1 LRTLSAMTSKIWHNI
16 AMNEIH
22 FLNRR
27 SKLLDMMEEGV
38 AIITSAPTQT
48 RSNDTEYSYR
58 QNSDFYYLCG
68 FNEDNSVLVLIKTS
82 NSSKTILFVEAYNAE
97 HALWNGARLG
107 INGAR
112 EKFSVD
118 EIVDI
123 AEYGGMIKE
132 LLREH
137 INLYVDLYSDSSR
150 LNEAKTA
157 AQSLHSTRG
166 VKRHIRSI
174 RDVTYLIRTLRL
186 IKSLEEI
193 ETIKKAITITA
204 EAHHVAMEKCR
215 VGMREYQLQAQM
227 NYVFINNGAMN
238 EAYGAIVAGGNNANT
253 LHYVDNHDKLREG
266 DLVLIDAA
274 CEWELYASDITR
286 TFPINGKFSDA
297 QREIYSAVLDVQLRV
312 IEAIKPGVKRDWLQ
326 TYSEEL
332 LCDALINL
340 GILSGERSALM
351 EAKEHKKYA
360 PHGIGHWMGLD
371 VHDPCPYVDELG
383 ESLAF
388 MAGMVMTIEPGL
400 YFRANDESVSERYRG
415 IGIRIE
421 DDILVTE
428 EGYENLSAMIA
439 KSVVEIEAV
448 CNQV

>member
-1 LRTLSAMTSKIWHNI
+1 
-16 AMNEIH
+16 MNETH
-22 FLNRR
+22 FLNHRT
-27 SKLLDMMEEGV
+27 KLLASMEEGV

-68 FNEDNSVLVLIKTS
+68 FNEDNSLLVLIKTPET
-82 NSSKTILFVEAYNAE
+82 SKTILFVEAYNAD

-107 INGAR
+107 VEGAR

-118 EIVDI
+118 EVHDI
-123 AEYGGMIKE
+123 AEYNGMIKE

-137 INLYVDLYSDSSR
+137 INLYIDLYSDSIR
-150 LNEAKTA
+150 LTEAKSA

-166 VKRHIRSI
+166 IKRHIRSI

-186 IKSLEEI
+186 IKSDDEI
-193 ETIKKAITITA
+193 ELIKKAITITA

-215 VGMREYQLQAQM
+215 AGMREYQLQAQM
-227 NYVFINNGAMN
+227 SYLFLNHGAMS

-253 LHYVDNHDKLREG
+253 LHYVDNRDELLDG

-297 QREIYSAVLDVQLRV
+297 QREVYKKVLDVQLRV

-332 LCDALINL
+332 LCDALIEL

-371 VHDPCPYVDELG
+371 VHDPCPYVDESG

-388 MAGMVMTIEPGL
+388 RAGMVMTIEPGL
-400 YFRANDESVSERYRG
+400 YFRADDESVPQAFRG

-421 DDILVTE
+421 DNILVTE
-428 EGYENLSAMIA
+428 SGYENLSAMIA
-439 KSVVEIEAV
+439 KSVEEIEGM
-448 CNQV
+448 CLE

>member
-1 LRTLSAMTSKIWHNI
+1 
-16 AMNEIH
+16 MNETH

-27 SKLLDMMEEGV
+27 SKLLDMMEEGL
-38 AIITSAPTQT
+38 AIITSAPPQT
-48 RSNDTEYSYR
+48 RSNDTEYPYR

-68 FNEDNSVLVLIKTS
+68 FNEDNSVLVLIKTP
-82 NSSKTILFVEAYNAE
+82 NSSKTILFVEAHNAE
-97 HALWNGARLG
+97 HALWNGARMG
-107 INGAR
+107 IDGAR

-118 EIVDI
+118 EVHDI
-123 AEYGGMIKE
+123 AQFGGMIKE
-132 LLREH
+132 LLHEH
-137 INLYVDLYSDSSR
+137 INLYIDLYSDSSR
-150 LNEAKTA
+150 LSEAKTA

-186 IKSLEEI
+186 IKSSEEI
-193 ETIKKAITITA
+193 ESIKKAIAITA
-204 EAHHVAMEKCR
+204 EAHHSAMEKCR
-215 VGMREYQLQAQM
+215 AGMREYQLQAEM
-227 NYVFINNGAMN
+227 NYIFLNNGASS

-253 LHYVDNHDKLREG
+253 LHYVDNRDELRDG

-297 QREIYSAVLDVQLRV
+297 QREVYNAVLDVQLRV
-312 IEAIKPGVKRDWLQ
+312 IEAIRVGVKRDWLQ
-326 TYSEEL
+326 NYSEEL
-332 LCDALINL
+332 LCDALIEL
-340 GILSGERSALM
+340 GILSGERKTLM

-371 VHDPCPYVDELG
+371 VHDPCPYVDEEG

-400 YFRANDESVSERYRG
+400 YFRVDDESVPERYRG

-421 DDILVTE
+421 DNILVTE
-428 EGYENLSAMIA
+428 EGYENLSVMIA
-439 KSVVEIEAV
+439 KSVEEIEGM
-448 CNQV
+448 CRR

>member
-1 LRTLSAMTSKIWHNI
+1 
-16 AMNEIH
+16 MNETH

-38 AIITSAPTQT
+38 AIITSAPTQI

-58 QNSDFYYLCG
+58 QNSDFYYLSG
-68 FNEDNSVLVLIKTS
+68 FNEDNSVLILIKTPT
-82 NSSKTILFVEAYNAE
+82 SSKTILFVEAHNVE

-107 INGAR
+107 VEGAR
-112 EKFSVD
+112 EKFSVT
-118 EIVDI
+118 EVHDI
-123 AEYGGMIKE
+123 TEYSGMIKE
-132 LLREH
+132 ILREH
-137 INLYVDLYSDSSR
+137 INLYIDLYSDSSR
-150 LNEAKTA
+150 LSEAKNA

-186 IKSLEEI
+186 IKSPEEI

-204 EAHHVAMEKCR
+204 EAHHSAMQMCR
-215 VGMREYQLQAQM
+215 AGMREYQLQAAM
-227 NYVFINNGAMN
+227 SYLFLNNGAAN

-253 LHYVDNHDKLREG
+253 LHYVDNRDELCDG

-274 CEWELYASDITR
+274 CEWELYSSDITR
-286 TFPINGKFSDA
+286 TFPINGTFSDP
-297 QREIYSAVLDVQLRV
+297 QREVYNAVLDVQLRV
-312 IEAIKPGVKRDWLQ
+312 IEAIRVGVKRDWLQ

-332 LCDALINL
+332 LCDALIKL
-340 GILSGERSALM
+340 GVLNGERSVLI

-371 VHDPCPYVDELG
+371 VHDPCPYVDEEG

-400 YFRANDESVSERYRG
+400 YFRADDESVPVCYRG

-421 DDILVTE
+421 DNILVTE
-428 EGYENLSAMIA
+428 EGYENLSVMIA
-439 KSVVEIEAV
+439 KSVEEIEGI
-448 CNQV
+448 CNK

>member
-1 LRTLSAMTSKIWHNI
+1 
-16 AMNEIH
+16 MNETH

-38 AIITSAPTQT
+38 AIITAAPTQT

-58 QNSDFYYLCG
+58 QNSDFYYLSG
-68 FNEDNSVLVLIKTS
+68 FNEDNSVLVLIKTP
-82 NSSKTILFVEAYNAE
+82 NSSKTIFFVEAHNLE

-107 INGAR
+107 IDGAR
-112 EKFSVD
+112 ERFSVD
-118 EIVDI
+118 EVHDV
-123 AEYGGMIKE
+123 AQYDGMIKE
-132 LLREH
+132 ILREH
-137 INLYVDLYSDSSR
+137 SNLYIDLYSDSSR
-150 LNEAKTA
+150 LSEAKNA

-186 IKSLEEI
+186 IKSPEEI
-193 ETIKKAITITA
+193 ETIKKAIAITA
-204 EAHHVAMEKCR
+204 EAHHSAMEKCR
-215 VGMREYQLQAQM
+215 VGMREYQLQAAM
-227 NYVFINNGAMN
+227 SYLFLNNGAAN

-253 LHYVDNHDKLREG
+253 LHYVDNRDELCDG
-266 DLVLIDAA
+266 GLVLIDAA

-286 TFPINGKFSDA
+286 TFPINGTFSDA
-297 QREIYSAVLDVQLRV
+297 QREVYNAVLDVQLRV
-312 IEAIKPGVKRDWLQ
+312 IEAIRPGVKRDWLQ

-332 LCDALINL
+332 LCDALIAL
-340 GILSGERSALM
+340 GILSGERSALI

-371 VHDPCPYVDELG
+371 VHDPCPYVDESG

-400 YFRANDESVSERYRG
+400 YFRADDESVPERYRG

-421 DDILVTE
+421 DNILVTE

-439 KSVVEIEAV
+439 KSVEEIEGM
-448 CNQV
+448 CRS

>member
-1 LRTLSAMTSKIWHNI
+1 MRIESAMTKKIWHNN
-16 AMNEIH
+16 AMNETH

-27 SKLLDMMEEGV
+27 TKLLALMEEGV

-68 FNEDNSVLVLIKTS
+68 LNEDNSVLVLVKTPE
-82 NSSKTILFVEAYNAE
+82 SSKTILFVEAYNAE
-97 HALWNGARLG
+97 SALWNGARLG
-107 INGAR
+107 VEGASER
-112 EKFSVD
+112 FSVD
-118 EIVDI
+118 EVNDV
-123 AEYGGMIKE
+123 AEYSERIKE

-137 INLYVDLYSDSSR
+137 INLYIDLYSDSAR
-150 LNEAKTA
+150 LVEAKIA

-186 IKSLEEI
+186 IKSDEEI
-193 ETIKKAITITA
+193 EMIKQALTITA
-204 EAHHVAMEKCR
+204 EAHHVAMRECR
-215 VGMREYQLQAQM
+215 AGMREYQLQAQM
-227 NYVFINNGAMN
+227 SYIFLNNGAES

-253 LHYVDNHDKLREG
+253 LHYVDNRDTLRDG

-286 TFPINGKFSDA
+286 TFPINGKFSEA
-297 QREIYSAVLDVQLRV
+297 QREVYEKVLDVQLRV
-312 IEAIKPGVKRDWLQ
+312 IDAICVGVKRDWLQ

-332 LCDALINL
+332 LCDALIEL
-340 GILSGERSALM
+340 GILNGERHTLM

-371 VHDPCPYVDELG
+371 VHDPCPYVDESG
-383 ESLAF
+383 ESLTF
-388 MAGMVMTIEPGL
+388 EAGMVMTIEPGL
-400 YFRANDESVSERYRG
+400 YFRADDESVSERYRG

-421 DDILVTE
+421 DNILVTID
-428 EGYENLSAMIA
+428 GYENLSSMIA
-439 KSVVEIEAV
+439 KSVEEIEAV
-448 CNQV
+448 CNQL

>member
-1 LRTLSAMTSKIWHNI
+1 
-16 AMNEIH
+16 MNETH

-27 SKLLDMMEEGV
+27 IQLFSIMEEGV
-38 AIITSAPTQT
+38 AIITSAPTQI

-68 FNEDNSVLVLIKTS
+68 FNEDNSVLVLIKTP
-82 NSSKTILFVEAYNAE
+82 NSSKTILFVEAHNTE

-107 INGAR
+107 VDGAR
-112 EKFSVD
+112 ERFSVD
-118 EIVDI
+118 EVHDI
-123 AEYGGMIKE
+123 AEYDGAIKE
-132 LLREH
+132 ILREH
-137 INLYVDLYSDSSR
+137 INLYIDLYNDSTR
-150 LNEAKTA
+150 VVEAKAA

-174 RDVTYLIRTLRL
+174 RDVTYLIRSLRL
-186 IKSLEEI
+186 IKSDEEI
-193 ETIKKAITITA
+193 ETIKKAIAITA
-204 EAHHVAMEKCR
+204 EAHHVAMRECHA
-215 VGMREYQLQAQM
+215 GMREYQLQAEM
-227 NYVFINNGAMN
+227 SYVFLNNGAMS

-253 LHYVDNHDKLREG
+253 LHYIDNRDELRDG

-286 TFPINGKFSDA
+286 TFPINGKFSDP
-297 QREIYSAVLDVQLRV
+297 QREVYNAVLDVQLKV
-312 IEAIKPGVKRDWLQ
+312 IDAIKPGVKRDWLQ

-332 LCDALINL
+332 LCDALIKL
-340 GILSGERSALM
+340 GVLCGERSTLI
-351 EAKEHKKYA
+351 ETKEHKKYA

-371 VHDPCPYVDELG
+371 VHDPCPYVDEAG

-400 YFRANDESVSERYRG
+400 YFRADDESVPQAFRG

-421 DDILVTE
+421 DNILVTE
-428 EGYENLSAMIA
+428 KGYENLSAMIA
-439 KSVVEIEAV
+439 KSVEEIEGM
-448 CNQV
+448 

>member
-1 LRTLSAMTSKIWHNI
+1 
-16 AMNEIH
+16 MNETH

-27 SKLLDMMEEGV
+27 QKLFDLMDEGV
-38 AIITSAPTQT
+38 AIITSALTQS
-48 RSNDTEYSYR
+48 RSNDTEYPYR

-68 FNEDNSVLVLIKTS
+68 LNEDNSVLVLIKTPEFT
-82 NSSKTILFVEAYNAE
+82 KTILFVEAYNAE
-97 HALWNGARLG
+97 SALWNGARLG
-107 INGAR
+107 VDGAR
-112 EKFSVD
+112 ECFKVD
-118 EIVDI
+118 EVHDNT
-123 AEYGGMIKE
+123 EYTGMIKE

-137 INLYVDLYSDSSR
+137 INLYIDLYSDSVS
-150 LNEAKTA
+150 LIEAKNA

-174 RDVTYLIRTLRL
+174 RDITYLIRTLRL
-186 IKSLEEI
+186 IKSDDEI
-193 ETIKKAITITA
+193 ELIKKAIAITA
-204 EAHHVAMEKCR
+204 EAHHSAMRECR
-215 VGMREYQLQAQM
+215 AGMREYQLQAAM
-227 NYVFINNGAMN
+227 SYIFLNNGASS

-253 LHYVDNHDKLREG
+253 LHYVDNRDTLNDG

-286 TFPINGKFSDA
+286 TFPVNGTFSDA
-297 QREIYSAVLDVQLRV
+297 QREVYNAVLDVQLCV

-340 GILSGERSALM
+340 GVLSGERNILM

-371 VHDPCPYVDELG
+371 VHDPCPYVDEAG
-383 ESLAF
+383 ESLVF
-388 MAGMVMTIEPGL
+388 VPGMVMTIEPGI
-400 YFRANDESVSERYRG
+400 YIRNDDESVDKKYRG

-421 DDILVTE
+421 DNILITE
-428 EGYENLSAMIA
+428 SGYENLSFMIA
-439 KSVVEIEAV
+439 KTVNEIEAV
-448 CNQV
+448 CNN